1 MQGVTLHDL
10 AADIARVIRQLGGS
24 HSIVLGHAFGHGVAR
39 MIAVDSPG
47 LVRGL
52 ILAAAQCTSVSAEIG
67 ETPHRAC
74 DLAAPIET
82 RLEALRKGFFAPDH
96 DPRIWL
102 EGWYP
107 DTMQMEVA
115 SAASVEASDYW
126 AGGSAPILE
135 IIPDADPFKPHAYW
149 HELRGQLGD
158 RVTAEVV
165 ADASHALFPEQPDRV
180 IDVVVTWCR
189 RLIAQ

>member
-1 MQGVTLHDL
+1 
-10 AADIARVIRQLGGS
+10 
-24 HSIVLGHAFGHGVAR
+24 
-39 MIAVDSPG
+39 
-47 LVRGL
+47 
-52 ILAAAQCTSVSAEIG
+52 
-67 ETPHRAC
+67 
-74 DLAAPIET
+74 
-82 RLEALRKGFFAPDH
+82 
-96 DPRIWL
+96 
-102 EGWYP
+102 
-107 DTMQMEVA
+107 MQMEVA